1 MKLQYI
7 ITQGKAEHS
16 DKINF
21 KYISL
26 QPRPRLIIGYQETPG
41 NTTAIYSARWLSTT
55 PAVNYGRFMA
65 FVTNVLI
72 LEPMAWSIYCA
83 LFVKEDK
90 TGTEES

>member
-1 MKLQYI
+1 MIKLNTVQWQNKLQIY
-7 ITQGKAEHS
+7 
-16 DKINF
+16 
-21 KYISL
+21 
-26 QPRPRLIIGYQETPG
+26 QPPTPRLIIADYQEIPLLF
-41 NTTAIYSARWLSTT
+41 SQVVSTT

-72 LEPMAWSIYCA
+72 LEPIVYCA